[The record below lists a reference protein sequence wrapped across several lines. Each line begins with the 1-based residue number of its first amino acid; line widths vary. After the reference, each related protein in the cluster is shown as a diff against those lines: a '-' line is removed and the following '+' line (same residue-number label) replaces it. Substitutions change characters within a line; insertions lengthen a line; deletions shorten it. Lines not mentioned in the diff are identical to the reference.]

1 MCLQIG
7 KKEVIHVPESG
18 LAPYQIISWD
28 IKAPEIASLS
38 PRGFPCEV
46 LALKAGETQITA
58 TTEARMGSPS
68 LPRVG
73 LPWCRKIS
81 VLHAF
86 LTKVL
91 LKAAVAVAAMPDLP
105 GC

>member
-38 PRGFPCEV
+38 PGDFPCEV

-58 TTEARMGSPS
+58 TTEAPDGELVP
-68 LPRVG
+68 
-73 LPWCRKIS
+73 I
-81 VLHAF
+81 
-86 LTKVL
+86 
-91 LKAAVAVAAMPDLP
+91 AALIQITIAVVK
-105 GC
+105 